1 MNTLCKLPPLLLA
14 LLVLIPC
21 AAARADWELDNSRSA
36 VNFISVKND
45 SVGEVHSFDSLVG
58 YIGSAGNAQLT
69 IDLGSVQTLIDIR
82 NERMREMLFE
92 TVKFPT
98 ASVSA
103 QMDPEIIA
111 AVAEG
116 GIVTADLPVTL
127 SLHGHTKT
135 LTVPIVMMGEGDGRL
150 RVISAHPVLLN
161 AADFGLESGVA
172 ALQNV
177 AGLDAISRVVPVSL
191 QLAFVPG
198 K

>member
-1 MNTLCKLPPLLLA
+1 MNTLRQITPLLLA
-14 LLVLIPC
+14 MLVLLPS
-21 AAARADWELDNSRSA
+21 AAARADWELDNTRST

-45 SVGEVHSFDSLVG
+45 SVGEVHSFDTLVG
-58 YIGSAGNAQLT
+58 YIGSAGNAELT

-111 AVAEG
+111 AAAEG
-116 GIVTADLPVTL
+116 GIVTADLPVTV

-135 LTVPIVMMGEGDGRL
+135 LTVSIVMMGEGDGRL
-150 RVISAHPVLLN
+150 RVVSAHPVLVN
-161 AADFGLESGVA
+161 AADFGLEDGVA
-172 ALQNV
+172 ALQKV
-177 AGLDAISRVVPVSL
+177 AGLEAISRVVPVSL

>member
-1 MNTLCKLPPLLLA
+1 MNTLRQITPLLLA
-14 LLVLIPC
+14 LVVLLSC
-21 AAARADWELDNSRSA
+21 ASASADWELDNTRSA
-36 VNFISVKND
+36 INFISVKND
-45 SVGEVHSFDSLVG
+45 SVGEVHSFESLVG
-58 YIGSAGNAQLT
+58 YIGSTGNAELT

-103 QMDPEIIA
+103 QMDPEIIEA
-111 AVAEG
+111 AAEG

-127 SLHGHTKT
+127 SLHGHTRT

-150 RVISAHPVLLN
+150 RVISAHPVLVN
-161 AADFGLESGVA
+161 AADFGLEDGVA
-172 ALQNV
+172 ALQKV
-177 AGLDAISRVVPVSL
+177 AGLEAISRVVPVSL